1 MPGSLSYRLRMGAKE
16 RKRVGTMRRSFATVR
31 RRQGDNAK
39 RIPDLEQRKERLRRT
54 REYSLGNRELL
65 DEAIE
70 NLRGNGIE
78 VELAATKEEAIALVL
93 NRIGDEKLVVKAK
106 SNTAKE
112 IGLTEALQLRGIE
125 VIETDIGD
133 RIIQL
138 AGDRPSHPTG
148 PASHL
153 SRDEIAN
160 ILSRHFKKEI
170 APDPDVLTKTI
181 RDEVSSY
188 LKQAKVGIFGAN
200 AIAAEEGAILLI
212 HNEGNILELMM
223 CPGGNIIVAGMD
235 KIYPNL
241 EEAMNMAKLQTF
253 YATGAVITSFI
264 NIIGGPSR
272 TADIEKKIFRGVHGP
287 KTISLILL
295 DNKRSDIL
303 QSDFR
308 ELLYCIGCGECLLQ
322 CPAYQVHGG
331 KFGYEHNQGGTG
343 VIYSSFRQGMETAKE
358 SGLDYCLT
366 CGRCKSHCPVG
377 IDLPQMIRRLR
388 QEYGARLPEP
398 HLEEAYR
405 FVDSHLRLLF
415 SALRL
420 ELVALISAV
429 LRLEKGG
436 EG

>member
-1 MPGSLSYRLRMGAKE
+1 MPSSLSNKLKAGAKE
-16 RKRVGTMRRSFATVR
+16 RKRIWTMRRSFATVR
-31 RRQGDNAK
+31 RRQRENAR

-54 REYSLGNRELL
+54 REFSLGNQELL
-65 DEAIE
+65 DSAIE

-78 VELAATKEEAIALVL
+78 VELAATREQAISLIA
-93 NRIGDEKLVVKAK
+93 NKIGDEKLVVKAK

-112 IGLTEALQLRGIE
+112 IGLTQALEATGIG

-138 AGDRPSHPTG
+138 ARDRPSHPTG

-153 SRDEIAN
+153 SRKEIAK
-160 ILSRHFKKEI
+160 ILSRHFGRDI
-170 APDPDVLTKTI
+170 PPDPDVLTKTI
-181 RDEVSSY
+181 RDKVSSY
-188 LKQAKVGIFGAN
+188 LKRAKVGITGAN
-200 AIAAEEGAILLI
+200 AIAAEEGAILLV

-223 CPGGNIIVAGMD
+223 CPGGTIILAGID

-272 TADIEKKIFRGVHGP
+272 TADIEKKMFTGIHGP
-287 KTISLILL
+287 QTISLILL

-322 CPAYQVHGG
+322 CPAYQVYGD
-331 KFGYEHNQGGTG
+331 KFGYEHNLGGTG
-343 VIYSSFRQGMETAKE
+343 VIYSAFRQGIEKVKE

-366 CGRCKSHCPVG
+366 CGRCKNHCPVG
-377 IDLPQMIRRLR
+377 IDVPRLIKKLR
-388 QEYGARLPEP
+388 QEYGARFPEP
-398 HLEEAYR
+398 HLDGAYR
-405 FVDSHLRLLF
+405 FVDSHIRLLL

-420 ELVALISAV
+420 ELVALISTV
-429 LRLEKGG
+429 LRLEKEG